1 MSEVSLE
8 TKSEGRAIPPLFVSH
23 GAPNMILYDSPTRSF
38 LAELGEK
45 LPRPRAIV
53 SVSAHFM
60 ARQPA
65 VVADPHPGMIY
76 DFGGFERELYEM
88 TYPAPGDPAL
98 ADRVIGL
105 LDAAGLAP
113 ARIESR
119 GFDHGTWVP
128 LKLMY
133 PAADIP
139 VVQLSVEP
147 RRDPRHH
154 FELGRALAPLTR
166 DGVLVIGSG
175 SLTHN
180 LHEVFDR
187 RGGFRAMEETAAPWV
202 TAFADWIAEKVA
214 ANDVEALLDYRE
226 QAPFAGRNHPT
237 DEHLLPLF
245 VALGAGGG
253 GVGTAIHRETQFAV
267 LSMDA
272 YSFAA

>member
-1 MSEVSLE
+1 MSEVTLE
-8 TKSEGRAIPPLFVSH
+8 TAPEARAIPPLFVSH
-23 GAPNMILYDSPTRSF
+23 GAPNMILYDSATRRF
-38 LAELGEK
+38 LAGLGDA

-60 ARQPA
+60 AARPA
-65 VVADPHPGMIY
+65 VVADPHPSMIY
-76 DFGGFERELYEM
+76 DFGGFERELYQM
-88 TYPAPGDPAL
+88 TYPAPGDPVL

-105 LDAAGLAP
+105 LAEAGLDP
-113 ARIESR
+113 ARVESR
-119 GFDHGTWVP
+119 GYDHGTWVP

-139 VVQLSVEP
+139 VVQLSVQP

-154 FELGRALAPLTR
+154 WEMGRALAPLAR

-175 SLTHN
+175 SLSHN

-187 RGGFRAMEETAAPWV
+187 RGGFRAMDEEPAAWV
-202 TAFADWIAEKVA
+202 RAFADWMAEKVA

-237 DEHLLPLF
+237 DEHLLPFF
-245 VALGAGGG
+245 VALGAGGEG
-253 GVGTAIHRETQFAV
+253 IVMHRETQFSV
-267 LSMDA
+267 LAMDA
-272 YSFAA
+272 YRFAA